1 MRDRILDAAQRC
13 FYERGIT
20 ATGVDALAEE
30 AGISK
35 RTLYNHFGG
44 KDEVVTAY
52 LERREQRWRDR
63 LDEALT
69 GVDDP
74 VERIVSYVRTYCRND
89 DLGGE
94 RGCPFINA
102 AAEFPGSS
110 HPGLAVIQG
119 SVANVEQG
127 IAEILREAGVRR
139 PEGLAGRLLL
149 VLEGAMSVAGI
160 RRDGA
165 AYAVAEDLVRDMV
178 ESALRERAGNDP
190 ADGEIVLGVGPP
202 PDQGMR

>member
-1 MRDRILDAAQRC
+1 MTMEMRDRILDAAERC

-69 GVDDP
+69 GVDGP
-74 VERIVSYVRTYCRND
+74 IERIVAYVRTYCRND

-102 AAEFPGSS
+102 AAELPGSS

-119 SVANVEQG
+119 SVANVEDG
-127 IAEILREAGVRR
+127 ITEILREAGVHR
-139 PEGLAGRLLL
+139 PAELAGRLVL

-160 RRDGA
+160 RRDGG
-165 AYAVAEDLVRDMV
+165 AYAIAEDLVRDMV
-178 ESALRERAGNDP
+178 EAALRERTGNRPAG
-190 ADGEIVLGVGPP
+190 ASVGAARASSDG
-202 PDQGMR
+202 